1 VNQAAKEGTNAMLVL
16 SRKINQ
22 SIMVGDNV
30 RIVVVAVDRDQVKL
44 GIEAPRDIPV
54 HRSEIYEEIQR
65 TNQSAAASPVPA
77 ERSKPE
83 RRPYSLVNRP
93 KKAIPTT
100 KVTPA
105 KADNKAVRGQDV
117 SPD

>member
-1 VNQAAKEGTNAMLVL
+1 MLVL

-44 GIEAPRDIPV
+44 GIEAPRDISV

-65 TNQSAAASPVPA
+65 ANQSVAAGPVPTETVGA
-77 ERSKPE
+77 GKATIQPRKS
-83 RRPYSLVNRP
+83 R
-93 KKAIPTT
+93 KKATQI
-100 KVTPA
+100 
-105 KADNKAVRGQDV
+105 
-117 SPD
+117 S

>member
-1 VNQAAKEGTNAMLVL
+1 MLVL

-65 TNQSAAASPVPA
+65 TNQSAAAAPVPA
-77 ERSKPE
+77 EKVEAGKATLQPRKPT
-83 RRPYSLVNRP
+83 P
-93 KKAIPTT
+93 K
-100 KVTPA
+100 
-105 KADNKAVRGQDV
+105 R
-117 SPD
+117 